1 MQSQPSALGAAE
13 LLPAGSTKHRPF
25 SIFLFDRA
33 DVLMRR
39 FFLLLMIASTSSAE
53 VVVLDRM
60 AVIVGKH
67 VIKTSD
73 IAWDSRVTEFLNR
86 QPLNF
91 SPTAKRQSA
100 ERLIDQ
106 EIIRQEIVTGNYRR
120 PPDSDAAAL
129 LNNLRRD
136 RFGGSDVRM
145 REELQ
150 RYGITEDQLRAQLL
164 WQLTVLRFIDQRFRP
179 AVIVSDE
186 EVHTYYDQHL
196 ADLRRQYPDGSSF
209 EALES
214 KIRSLLEGQR
224 INESFTQWLEE
235 ARKRARIEYRQEA
248 FQ

>member
-1 MQSQPSALGAAE
+1 MW
-13 LLPAGSTKHRPF
+13 R
-25 SIFLFDRA
+25 LFA
-33 DVLMRR
+33 
-39 FFLLLMIASTSSAE
+39 LLLIASLSSA

-73 IAWDSRVTEFLNR
+73 VDWDLRVTEFLNR
-86 QPLNF
+86 EPLNF
-91 SPTAKRQSA
+91 SPKAKKQSA

-129 LNNLRRD
+129 EAQLKRD
-136 RFGGSDVRM
+136 RFAGSDVRM
-145 REELQ
+145 REALQ
-150 RYGITEDQLRAQLL
+150 RYGITEDQLRTQLL
-164 WQLTVLRFIDQRFRP
+164 WQLTVLRFIDERFRP
-179 AVIVSDE
+179 AVIVTDE
-186 EVHTYYDQHL
+186 EVRAYYDQHL
-196 ADLRRQYPDGSSF
+196 ADLHRQYPEDNSF
-209 EALES
+209 EALEP

-224 INESFTQWLEE
+224 INEAFNQWLEG

>member
-1 MQSQPSALGAAE
+1 
-13 LLPAGSTKHRPF
+13 
-25 SIFLFDRA
+25 
-33 DVLMRR
+33 MRSLV
-39 FFLLLMIASTSSAE
+39 LLLMLAGALDA

-73 IAWDSRVTEFLNR
+73 IDWDLRLTAFLNR

-91 SPTAKRQSA
+91 SPTTKRQSA

-106 EIIRQEIVTGNYRR
+106 EIIRQEIVTGNYKR
-120 PPDSDAAAL
+120 PPDSDAVAL

-136 RFGGSDVRM
+136 RFGGSDAAT
-145 REELQ
+145 REALQ

-179 AVIVSDE
+179 AIIVSDD
-186 EVHTYYDQHL
+186 EVRAYYDQHL
-196 ADLRRQYPDGSSF
+196 AELRRQYPTDNSF
-209 EALES
+209 EALEP
-214 KIRSLLEGQR
+214 KVRSLIEGQR
-224 INESFTQWLEE
+224 INQNLEEWLAE
-235 ARKRARIEYRQEA
+235 ARKSTRIEYRQEA

>member
-1 MQSQPSALGAAE
+1 MR
-13 LLPAGSTKHRPF
+13 LL
-25 SIFLFDRA
+25 
-33 DVLMRR
+33 
-39 FFLLLMIASTSSAE
+39 FLLLVIASTSSA

-73 IAWDSRVTEFLNR
+73 IDWDLRVTEFLNR
-86 QPLNF
+86 RPLNF
-91 SPTAKRQSA
+91 SSTAKRQSA

-129 LNNLRRD
+129 VINLRRD
-136 RFGGSDVRM
+136 RFGESDVKM

-150 RYGITEDQLRAQLL
+150 RYGITEDQLRGQLL
-164 WQLTVLRFIDQRFRP
+164 WQLTVLRFIDERFRP

-186 EVHTYYDQHL
+186 EVHAYYNQHL

-209 EALES
+209 EALEP
-214 KIRSLLEGQR
+214 KIRSLLEGER
-224 INESFTQWLEE
+224 INESFNQWLEG

>member
-1 MQSQPSALGAAE
+1 
-13 LLPAGSTKHRPF
+13 
-25 SIFLFDRA
+25 
-33 DVLMRR
+33 MRR
-39 FFLLLMIASTSSAE
+39 FFLLLMIASASSA

-73 IAWDSRVTEFLNR
+73 IDWDVRVTEFLNR
-86 QPLNF
+86 EPLNF
-91 SPTAKRQSA
+91 SAEAKRKSA

-129 LNNLRRD
+129 EAQLKRD
-136 RFGGSDVRM
+136 RFGGSDARM
-145 REELQ
+145 REALQ
-150 RYGITEDQLRAQLL
+150 RYGITEDRLRAQLL
-164 WQLTVLRFIDQRFRP
+164 WQLTVLRFIDERFRP
-179 AVIVSDE
+179 AVIVTDE
-186 EVHTYYDQHL
+186 EVRAYYDQRI
-196 ADLRRQYPDGSSF
+196 AELRRQYPEDNRF
-209 EALES
+209 EALEQ

-224 INESFTQWLEE
+224 INEAFNQWLEG

>member
-1 MQSQPSALGAAE
+1 
-13 LLPAGSTKHRPF
+13 
-25 SIFLFDRA
+25 
-33 DVLMRR
+33 MRR
-39 FFLLLMIASTSSAE
+39 LFLLLMIASTSSA

-73 IAWDSRVTEFLNR
+73 IDWDLRVTEFLNR
-86 QPLNF
+86 RPLNV
-91 SPTAKRQSA
+91 SSTAKRQSA

-129 LNNLRRD
+129 VNNLRRD
-136 RFGGSDVRM
+136 RFGGSDVKM

-164 WQLTVLRFIDQRFRP
+164 WQLTVLRFIDERFRP
-179 AVIVSDE
+179 AVIVSDD
-186 EVHTYYDQHL
+186 EVHAYYNQHL
-196 ADLRRQYPDGSSF
+196 ADLRRQYPGDSSF
-209 EALES
+209 EALEP
-214 KIRSLLEGQR
+214 KIRSLLEGER
-224 INESFTQWLEE
+224 INESFNQWLEG

-248 FQ
+248 FNE

>member
-1 MQSQPSALGAAE
+1 
-13 LLPAGSTKHRPF
+13 
-25 SIFLFDRA
+25 
-33 DVLMRR
+33 MRR
-39 FFLLLMIASTSSAE
+39 LVLFLMLASASSAE
-53 VVVLDRM
+53 VVLDRM
-60 AVIVGKH
+60 AVIAGKH

-73 IAWDSRVTEFLNR
+73 IDWDLRVTEFLNR
-86 QPLNF
+86 EPLNF
-91 SPTAKRQSA
+91 TPKARRQSA

-186 EVHTYYDQHL
+186 ELHTYYTQHL
-196 ADLRRQYPDGSSF
+196 AELRRQYPGDGSF
-209 EALES
+209 EAMEP
-214 KIRSLLEGQR
+214 KIRSLLEAQR
-224 INESFTQWLEE
+224 INENFNQWLEE
-235 ARKRARIEYRQEA
+235 ARKRYRIEYRQEA
-248 FQ
+248 FE